1 MPARTPAPAPAP
13 AHNAAAQRASADED
27 LVKWQGGRGGRRDA
41 VPAAVLLLMRMLSC
55 GPLPVIIR
63 LCPPVSCAL
72 PVSCAS
78 SSLPQDVPRGGD
90 MRVAG
95 RILLPE
101 SLTRANQALGI
112 PRLAEGPFETH
123 VRGQNFHLFFCSL
136 YSCAKHAETW
146 ALPAR
151 CGRAGLLRCPVRC
164 RQLEVGLAATSS
176 QPKSSI
182 VLVICEP
189 R

>member
-1 MPARTPAPAPAP
+1 M
-13 AHNAAAQRASADED
+13 
-27 LVKWQGGRGGRRDA
+27 
-41 VPAAVLLLMRMLSC
+41 PAAVLLLMRMLSC

-112 PRLAEGPFETH
+112 PRLAEGPF
-123 VRGQNFHLFFCSL
+123 RD
-136 YSCAKHAETW
+136 A
-146 ALPAR
+146 
-151 CGRAGLLRCPVRC
+151 RAGAKLSSLL
-164 RQLEVGLAATSS
+164 LF
-176 QPKSSI
+176 I
-182 VLVICEP
+182 VFLCKAC
-189 R
+189 